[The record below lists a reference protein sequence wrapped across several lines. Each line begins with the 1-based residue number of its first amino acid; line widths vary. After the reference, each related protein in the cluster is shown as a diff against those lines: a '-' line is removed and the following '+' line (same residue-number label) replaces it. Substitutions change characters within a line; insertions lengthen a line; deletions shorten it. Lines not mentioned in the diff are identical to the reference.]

1 MKKIIYL
8 SALFFAFATQIACS
22 PDQGDEDYLSNRTP
36 SAYFNASSGILY
48 VEEGVESSFDVKIAL
63 TAPQSSD
70 LTYTVEV
77 DPSSTAVDGL
87 DYTIAS
93 SSNVIPKGNVL
104 SSIKVV
110 GNFEQATL
118 EGKQVVFNLV
128 AVEGAE
134 VKWRTKF
141 TLTIFK
147 LCPFESLSTL
157 SYSAQVFAFGD
168 EAPGYTVDLVPV
180 PGTTNQWQI
189 SSAWGPTFVG
199 WATGN
204 AAFNNQY
211 LYSGT
216 IILNDD
222 FTIVVD
228 GNDAWATGG
237 TGVFS
242 PCTQTFSYTL
252 DQGLFTTA
260 FTTDVV
266 LTPN

>member
-8 SALFFAFATQIACS
+8 ASIFFAFGSLISCS

-36 SAYFNASSGILY
+36 SAYFYSSSGTLY

-70 LTYTVEV
+70 LTYTIEV
-77 DPSSTAVDGL
+77 DPTSTAVEGV

-93 SSNVIPKGNVL
+93 TSNVIARGNIVTNM
-104 SSIKVV
+104 KVV
-110 GNFEQATL
+110 GNFDQATL
-118 EGKQVVFNLV
+118 EGKKAVFNLV

-141 TLTIFK
+141 TLDIFK
-147 LCPFESLSTL
+147 LCPFESLNTL
-157 SYSAQVFAFGD
+157 SYTAEVFAFGE
-168 EAPGYTVDLVPV
+168 EAPSYQVNLVPV
-180 PGTTNQWQI
+180 PGTDNQWQI
-189 SSAWGPTFVG
+189 ASAWGPTFVA

-204 AAFNNQY
+204 PAYENQY

-222 FTIVVD
+222 FTVTVD
-228 GNDAWATGG
+228 GNDAWAIGG
-237 TGVFS
+237 TGSFS
-242 PCTQTFSYTL
+242 PCTQVFSYTL
-252 DQGLFTTA
+252 EQGLFTTSFA
-260 FTTDVV
+260 TDVV